1 MADSVLIHTYPNLSP
16 TPHSEETALERG
28 IRWPTN
34 LFQKTLTLLCPI
46 SQNIYDL
53 ISEILW

>member
-16 TPHSEETALERG
+16 TPHSEETPLERG

-34 LFQKTLTLLCPI
+34 LFQKPLTPCFTFHEGFI
-46 SQNIYDL
+46 SL
-53 ISEILW
+53 